1 MSLRLLWGGVGR
13 TPCCFLHRGR
23 SALQVSRHKTW
34 SIRQRQNSIR
44 LNGRRAIVCLLM
56 YFHERLVLY
65 PCLCSYTYVCMY
77 VRLCS
82 SVCLKTSTAS
92 NPGSDFIRSLL
103 LGFQQTVIIA
113 AVCAIREG
121 VRQCMTTAD
130 VCLPAAAEPAV
141 ELLRLTLVLCHSAS
155 S

>member
-1 MSLRLLWGGVGR
+1 MENLLSIVASLLCHRRFVAQRRLCGMKERGLKEGGGMSLRLLWGGVGR

-103 LGFQQTVIIA
+103 LGF
-113 AVCAIREG
+113 
-121 VRQCMTTAD
+121 
-130 VCLPAAAEPAV
+130 
-141 ELLRLTLVLCHSAS
+141 
-155 S
+155 

>member
-1 MSLRLLWGGVGR
+1 MSIVASLLCHRRFVAQRRLCGMKERGLKEGGGMSLHLLWGGVGR
-13 TPCCFLHRGR
+13 TLAASFTAGDPLSKCRATRHGVSD
-23 SALQVSRHKTW
+23 SA
-34 SIRQRQNSIR
+34 NSIR

-56 YFHERLVLY
+56 HFHERLVLY

-103 LGFQQTVIIA
+103 LGF
-113 AVCAIREG
+113 
-121 VRQCMTTAD
+121 
-130 VCLPAAAEPAV
+130 
-141 ELLRLTLVLCHSAS
+141 
-155 S
+155 